1 MYIAMYCCILR
12 NESGLWHT
20 FSDKIFL
27 ENFLE
32 NSAIFLQKSE
42 EGLRHFTVL
51 FTTFSGI
58 PKAASGRVFFFKLV
72 KILANCPKSSFSI

>member
-12 NESGLWHT
+12 HESGLWPT

-32 NSAIFLQKSE
+32 NFLEKMIFWK
-42 EGLRHFTVL
+42 G
-51 FTTFSGI
+51 
-58 PKAASGRVFFFKLV
+58 VFL
-72 KILANCPKSSFSI
+72 L

>member
-32 NSAIFLQKSE
+32 NFLEKIILLK
-42 EGLRHFTVL
+42 GVFVL
-51 FTTFSGI
+51 WREKERQQEKF
-58 PKAASGRVFFFKLV
+58 L
-72 KILANCPKSSFSI
+72 

>member
-1 MYIAMYCCILR
+1 MDVDQDELIGIHFQLCENSESIKLGRGMYIAMYCCILR

-32 NSAIFLQKSE
+32 NFLEKMIFWK
-42 EGLRHFTVL
+42 G
-51 FTTFSGI
+51 
-58 PKAASGRVFFFKLV
+58 VFL
-72 KILANCPKSSFSI
+72 L

>member
-1 MYIAMYCCILR
+1 MDVDQDELIGIHFQLCGNIFGKIAKAKLGRGMYIAMYCCILR

-32 NSAIFLQKSE
+32 NFLEKMIFWK
-42 EGLRHFTVL
+42 G
-51 FTTFSGI
+51 
-58 PKAASGRVFFFKLV
+58 VFL
-72 KILANCPKSSFSI
+72 L